1 MANTEVGAAYVSII
15 PSLKGF
21 GSSIEK
27 DLSGVLSKVTS
38 VAKKGAAAV
47 GAAVSAASAAS
58 VKSAS
63 DYEQLTDG
71 MKTLFG
77 DASSQVVADA
87 KSAYRDM
94 GVSANDYMT
103 QVTGIA
109 ASLKKSLGGDTTA
122 AAKAAKMAM
131 GDMADNASVFNTSM
145 ADVQETYQSLARGN
159 YQMLDNLKLGF
170 AGTKAGMQELIAK
183 ANEFEKSQGRAG
195 DLTVDSYADIV
206 QAIHDVQ
213 TEMGIADNAA
223 REASDTMAG
232 SVDMV
237 KASWKNWLTAIGT
250 GEDVGSATQQLVES
264 AGTAAK
270 NVIPV
275 FATAFKNAVQTI
287 PTFMSEVGQAIN
299 DNWPTIKDALE
310 QSIVSAWNA
319 AADMLSS
326 HGIEIPHIDTSDI
339 ETAAAVIVEKAKE
352 IKAEV
357 QPLVEWGIQH
367 AKPLF
372 SWFVDNA
379 DKVIPAVIGIAG
391 AFKAYKV
398 IKPLVTDISGVGKAI
413 GTMVSGIKAASGIG
427 DVLKAVTGLVGG
439 PTAAIIMGVLAA
451 VGIFIDKY
459 LTDDSFREK
468 VDGVVQTIGSTLM
481 PVLQSLAS
489 TLGPII
495 QGIGAALQWLAGVVG
510 EFLGS
515 FFDAVGSV
523 VGSPEFQ
530 ALAQDLGQH
539 IAELVAIIGQLWQAL
554 EPVFEVVGQLVQAVA
569 PVLGTLL
576 GTIAG
581 VIAGVLVAAI
591 DVACTAI
598 EGWIDFWRTVIDW
611 IGLLVNAILNFP
623 GAVMDGLSAFVEW
636 VKERFDD
643 AATTVTNAWNGVL
656 DFFRNL
662 PGNIVGFFSGIG
674 DAIGEKFGEAVQ
686 AVRDKAG
693 EIWDGIKGIPGKIVD
708 AFANLHIDIPK
719 PKLPHIDVGSK
730 HIGIGDAGVDIPTF
744 SVSWN
749 KLGRIIDHPSIVAYG
764 AGEAGP
770 EAIVPLSGRQ
780 KMKPFANAIASNL
793 AGAGGPVGNTYILNL
808 DGVQV
813 QGNKDV
819 EDAVMTIIENLVYTG
834 DTVNVG

>member
-145 ADVQETYQSLARGN
+145 SDVQETYQSLARGN

-183 ANEFEKSQGRAG
+183 ANEFERAQGHAG
-195 DLTVDSYADIV
+195 NLTIDSYADIV

-213 TEMGIADNAA
+213 TEMGIAGNAA
-223 REASDTMAG
+223 REASNTMAG

-237 KASWKNWLTAIGT
+237 KASWQNWLTAIGT

-287 PTFMSEVGQAIN
+287 PTFMSEVGQAIK

-310 QSIVSAWNA
+310 QSVVSAWNA
-319 AADMLSS
+319 VADMLSG
-326 HGIEIPHIDTSDI
+326 HGIELPHIDTSDI
-339 ETAAAVIVEKAKE
+339 ENAAAVIVEKAKE

-372 SWFVDNA
+372 SWLVDNA
-379 DKVIPAVIGIAG
+379 DKVIPAVVGIAG

-398 IKPLVTDISGVGKAI
+398 ITPLVKDISGVGKAI

-468 VDGVVQTIGSTLM
+468 VDGIVQTIGSALM

-554 EPVFEVVGQLVQAVA
+554 EPVFEVVGQFVQAVA

-581 VIAGVLVAAI
+581 VIAGVLVGAI
-591 DVACTAI
+591 DVVCTAI

-749 KLGRIIDHPSIVAYG
+749 ALGRIIDHPSIVAYG

-793 AGAGGPVGNTYILNL
+793 AGSAGSVGNTYILNL